1 MRLFVFSMLVSAIA
15 AFVPAL
21 ARSVPHPAVAPVL
34 QLPRPL
40 VRAQLRPSPVKMAQ
54 LGGGGFGGGGG
65 FDPRSL
71 ITPLVLGALI
81 ASGALGWLF
90 NGLLFLALVPLIVG
104 PLVSWY
110 ISSNLLEGNCP
121 ECGSAVQVLN
131 GQRGQCFSCG
141 ATMSSELSPS
151 GVFTREGAAATDDG
165 VVEVEVVRDD

>member
-1 MRLFVFSMLVSAIA
+1 MRLLALSMLIAGIA
-15 AFVPAL
+15 ALMPAP
-21 ARSVPHPAVAPVL
+21 ARSIPSRPTVAPAPRFLYPSVRF
-34 QLPRPL
+34 LPRQ
-40 VRAQLRPSPVKMAQ
+40 VPVK
-54 LGGGGFGGGGG
+54 LYVGGGGGGG

-110 ISSNLLEGNCP
+110 ISSNLLEGSCP
-121 ECGSAVQVLN
+121 ECGSTVQVIN

-141 ATMSSELSPS
+141 ATMSSELSAS
-151 GVFTREGAAATDDG
+151 GVFTREGAAAREDG
-165 VVEVEVVRDD
+165 VVEVEVVKDD